1 MLICWIVA
9 IWIAFSAII
18 SVSNRNCLVEENHF
32 AAKLPV
38 WHYKYSH
45 FWALTSWRSV
55 SIAAWLLCTQHIL
68 HRQCFGSLY
77 LFFKRFASF
86 LSILCSYPKHSWL
99 IRTSR
104 TSHTLSS
111 QNQSLPLSLSNF
123 SYFCLHRL
131 TLKPRLWDVR
141 DKWNNGKPANNLS
154 CWQTNENDI
163 DVGRQAGNFFFQID
177 F

>member
-9 IWIAFSAII
+9 IRIAFSAII

-32 AAKLPV
+32 AAELLV

-55 SIAAWLLCTQHIL
+55 SFASKTHTHSLIAVQCARNTFCTK
-68 HRQCFGSLY
+68 QCFGSLY

-86 LSILCSYPKHSWL
+86 LSILCSYPEYSWL
-99 IRTSR
+99 IR

-111 QNQSLPLSLSNF
+111 QNQSFPLSLSYF
-123 SYFCLHRL
+123 SYFCLQAQ
-131 TLKPRLWDVR
+131 TVR
-141 DKWNNGKPANNLS
+141 
-154 CWQTNENDI
+154 CT
-163 DVGRQAGNFFFQID
+163 RQVEQW
-177 F
+177 